1 MPVQTLNKS
10 AYTLIIN
17 SDFSDFANKLNELGY
32 KTHLLSSNVCLASP
46 VCKHPDMQF
55 ITLKQETFVLPES
68 TSFIK
73 FLSLNNINFELTEKA
88 EENYP
93 KDVLCN
99 GKLIGNKFFCNTKTI
114 DKKIMESAQRSG
126 LEIIHVNQGYTGC
139 STLKVND
146 NAIITSDTSI
156 YEAAIKNKIEAL
168 LITEG
173 FIKLTGYNHG
183 FIGGCSGNINNELII
198 FCGSLENH
206 PDKNKIRN
214 FYQTSEDGS
223 WMEKRGYECMYL
235 ALMDESK
242 TIHAATLIIYKSVF

>member
-10 AYTLIIN
+10 DFTLIIN
-17 SDFSDFANKLNELGY
+17 SDFADFAHKLNILGY
-32 KTHLLSSNVCLASP
+32 KTHLLDSNICLDNP
-46 VCKHPDMQF
+46 VCKHADMQF
-55 ITLKQETFVLPES
+55 IALKREIFVLPES
-68 TSFIK
+68 NSFINFLNSNDIK
-73 FLSLNNINFELTEKA
+73 FKLTEKA
-88 EENYP
+88 EKKYP

-114 DKKIMESAQRSG
+114 DKKILETAENLC

-146 NAIITSDTSI
+146 NAIITSDKSI
-156 YEAAIKNKIEAL
+156 YEAAIKNNTDAL

-198 FCGSLENH
+198 FSGNLENH
-206 PDKNKIRN
+206 PDKHSIRN
-214 FYQTSEDGS
+214 FIKERNLNILEFDFELTDIGGIG
-223 WMEKRGYECMYL
+223 M
-235 ALMDESK
+235 
-242 TIHAATLIIYKSVF
+242 INV